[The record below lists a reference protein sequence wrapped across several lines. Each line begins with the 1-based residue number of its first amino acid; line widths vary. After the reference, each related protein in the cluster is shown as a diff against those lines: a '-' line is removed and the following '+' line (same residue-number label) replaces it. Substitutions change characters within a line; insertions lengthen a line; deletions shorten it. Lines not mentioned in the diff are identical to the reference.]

1 MAADADTPDRK
12 LTKTSRR
19 ARFSLKRKRT
29 DDGASPTA
37 KETESPTAELEQ
49 TDDVADE
56 IVDYD
61 TAVEDGDAVAEDY
74 DAAVKESADN
84 ETAVNEDAENEDAES
99 EDEDDVSEDAAPVR
113 RSHLRQAAMVG
124 TVIIVALA
132 ATVGWLGFRSY
143 ESHQAETQRQMFLQ
157 IGRQCA
163 LNLTTIDWQHA
174 EGDVQRVLDSATGQF
189 YDQFSKRKQPFIDVL
204 KKAQSKSVGTITEA
218 GVESESGDKAQVL
231 VAVSIKTTNLGAEEQ
246 APRQWRMRITVEKS
260 GGDTKV
266 SNVAFV
272 A

>member
-1 MAADADTPDRK
+1 MAANADTPDGE
-12 LTKTSRR
+12 
-19 ARFSLKRKRT
+19 LKK
-29 DDGASPTA
+29 
-37 KETESPTAELEQ
+37 TAENV
-49 TDDVADE
+49 TS
-56 IVDYD
+56 
-61 TAVEDGDAVAEDY
+61 DGDGDVDEAEDY
-74 DAAVKESADN
+74 DAAVAD
-84 ETAVNEDAENEDAES
+84 DATDDATDDAA
-99 EDEDDVSEDAAPVR
+99 DEDDAGEEGASEGDAGEDDASEEGADDEDAAPAKR
-113 RSHLRQAAMVG
+113 RVSQLRLAAIVG
-124 TVIIVALA
+124 AVIIVALA

-143 ESHQAETQRQMFLQ
+143 QSHQAEAERQMFLQ

-231 VAVSIKTTNLGAEEQ
+231 VAVSIKTTNLGVEDQ

-260 GGDTKV
+260 GSDTKI

-272 A
+272 P

>member
-1 MAADADTPDRK
+1 MAADADTPDGE
-12 LTKTSRR
+12 
-19 ARFSLKRKRT
+19 LKK
-29 DDGASPTA
+29 A
-37 KETESPTAELEQ
+37 
-49 TDDVADE
+49 ADNV
-56 IVDYD
+56 IS
-61 TAVEDGDAVAEDY
+61 DGDVDEAEDY
-74 DAAVKESADN
+74 DAAVAD
-84 ETAVNEDAENEDAES
+84 DATDDDDAS
-99 EDEDDVSEDAAPVR
+99 DDDADANDADEDDASEEGADDEDAAPAKR
-113 RSHLRQAAMVG
+113 RMSQLRLAAIVG
-124 TVIIVALA
+124 AAIIVALA

-143 ESHQAETQRQMFLQ
+143 QSHQAESQRQMFLQ

-231 VAVSIKTTNLGAEEQ
+231 VAVSIKTTNLGVEDQ

-260 GGDTKV
+260 GSDTKI

-272 A
+272 P